1 MFCAFEGLPK
11 ILRLYGRGEVREPGD
26 AGYDELRPSFPDLP
40 GERAIIEVSVGRIAD
55 SCGFGV
61 PRMDLV
67 GPRDKLLTSAERKGP
82 EKMAEYRA
90 LKNTRSIDGFPGL
103 GPKHP

>member
-1 MFCAFEGLPK
+1 M
-11 ILRLYGRGEVREPGD
+11 REPGD

-40 GERAIIEVSVGRIAD
+40 GERVIIEVSVGRIAD

-67 GPRDKLLTSAERKGP
+67 GPRDKLLTSTERKGP
-82 EKMAEYRA
+82 EKMAKYRA
-90 LKNTRSIDGFPGL
+90 LKNTQSIDGLPGL

>member
-1 MFCAFEGLPK
+1 
-11 ILRLYGRGEVREPGD
+11 
-26 AGYDELRPSFPDLP
+26 
-40 GERAIIEVSVGRIAD
+40 
-55 SCGFGV
+55 V
-61 PRMDLV
+61 PRLDLV

-90 LKNTRSIDGFPGL
+90 LKNTRSINGLPGL